1 MSKEESS
8 EDKTTRLLLSV
19 SKVLENMNADADD
32 LFTVATYLLGV
43 LSADLTEEEYGE
55 FMKEVGVAV
64 AELRLDLKSLN
75 NQT

>member
-1 MSKEESS
+1 MSKEPS
-8 EDKTTRLLLSV
+8 EDKTTTLLLSV

-43 LSADLTEEEYGE
+43 LSADLTEDEYGE

-64 AELRLDLKSLN
+64 SELRLNLKSLDS
-75 NQT
+75 QV